1 MKITALFVAAVAVS
15 ILVSVAA
22 GAAGAKGGSMQIGN
36 PSCGKNP
43 GHVGHG
49 TPLVAAA
56 GHQLAI
62 FAQGCFWG
70 VEERFRKVPG
80 VVATAVGY
88 TGGHTENP
96 SYEDVCTHT
105 TGHAEAV
112 LVEFD
117 PAQVSYRQLLEFF
130 WTTHDPTSGDRQ
142 GPDVGDSYRSAI
154 FTFDPEQQAQAL
166 ASREA
171 YQQRLRDPITTE
183 IAPAGKF
190 WVAEG
195 YHQQWDEKHGY
206 LSCPV
211 PHVPRVKVAA
221 TAEAAAPAAH

>member
-1 MKITALFVAAVAVS
+1 MRPALLLGALVAV
-15 ILVSVAA
+15 IVAFNVVA
-22 GAAGAKGGSMQIGN
+22 GPARMRDQNMQIGN
-36 PSCGKNP
+36 PSCGTNP

-49 TPLVAAA
+49 TPLTAT
-56 GHQLAI
+56 GDHQLAV

-88 TGGHTENP
+88 TGGTREKP

-117 PAQVSYRQLLEFF
+117 PKVVTYRQLLDFF

-154 FTFDPEQQAQAL
+154 FTFGPEQQKEAL
-166 ASREA
+166 ASREEA
-171 YQQRLRDPITTE
+171 QKKLADRITTE

-190 WVAEG
+190 WVAED

-211 PHVPRVKVAA
+211 PHQPRAKRS
-221 TAEAAAPAAH
+221 